1 MLAAPSATRGVA
13 FCTIT
18 RSLQFLQ
25 KQLLEIEQTR
35 RHPQAPRQ
43 TTLYMLAAPS
53 ATRGVAF
60 AHNPALSPIS
70 HKKQ

>member
-1 MLAAPSATRGVA
+1 VWRGFRA
-13 FCTIT
+13 QSRALSNFP
-18 RSLQFLQ
+18 Q

-60 AHNPALSPIS
+60 AHNHALSPIS
-70 HKKQ
+70 HKKTVAIM